1 MSPATARG
9 RVAEDRSVAQRGWSN
24 TTVTEATTE
33 EYAAEIISL
42 AEALTIFRR
51 SDTATLGL
59 PGGPGDAPG
68 IGVGGGDTIGGP
80 RHPRGERNTAVTQD
94 GEEVKQTQLPNH
106 NKGRDSAS
114 AASRSHPVRARW
126 PVTEPA
132 LDTGELAYSTVVN
145 SLLDS
150 VR

>member
-59 PGGPGDAPG
+59 PGGPGV
-68 IGVGGGDTIGGP
+68 GVGGGAP
-80 RHPRGERNTAVTQD
+80 
-94 GEEVKQTQLPNH
+94 
-106 NKGRDSAS
+106 SA
-114 AASRSHPVRARW
+114 
-126 PVTEPA
+126 A
-132 LDTGELAYSTVVN
+132 LDT
-145 SLLDS
+145 
-150 VR
+150 